1 MKNIWKQKTEFIL
14 IAHNYLFIGAVHKK
28 LGACA
33 GQQPPSESAG
43 SEELLQCDTG
53 KTSSRARLISI
64 SQAAY
69 THRPEQQNY
78 RKAWDVLSLFAY
90 SLRSLSV
97 HACHSVTFTFK
108 VKVTE
113 IQNLSE
119 IFRGC
124 FYGMNLKI
132 LSWLIL
138 ELLFTRFFRNLTFP
152 WVQGHWKSNS
162 SDTFSRS
169 NFQASKFQNP
179 HSRGQAALGKELTVN
194 CQSAAYLSFI
204 GFYVSLFS
212 CHT

>member
-14 IAHNYLFIGAVHKK
+14 IAHNYLLLGAVHKK

-43 SEELLQCDTG
+43 SEELLQFDTG

-78 RKAWDVLSLFAY
+78 RKTWDVLSLFAY

-138 ELLFTRFFRNLTFP
+138 ELLFTRFLETWPFLEFKVTENQTHLILL
-152 WVQGHWKSNS
+152 VEAISKQA
-162 SDTFSRS
+162 
-169 NFQASKFQNP
+169 NFKILILEAK
-179 HSRGQAALGKELTVN
+179 LL
-194 CQSAAYLSFI
+194 
-204 GFYVSLFS
+204 
-212 CHT
+212 

>member
-14 IAHNYLFIGAVHKK
+14 IAHNYLLLGAVHKK

-78 RKAWDVLSLFAY
+78 RKTWDVLSLFAY

-97 HACHSVTFTFK
+97 HACHSCDWDSKPVRDF
-108 VKVTE
+108 
-113 IQNLSE
+113 
-119 IFRGC
+119 
-124 FYGMNLKI
+124 
-132 LSWLIL
+132 SWL
-138 ELLFTRFFRNLTFP
+138 LLWYEFKNPKLAHSRAIIYKIFRNLTFP